1 MTSVSP
7 AASSTAKPSD
17 PFGGRQPPYSPEA
30 EQAVLGAMLLDT
42 DAALRAAETLE
53 DWMFY
58 KEGHRRLFRVMIGMT
73 RHGGVVDPI
82 TLKEELERKG
92 ELDAAG
98 GVGDLSYLLDAGP
111 PPANFAS

>member
-30 EQAVLGAMLLDT
+30 EQAVLGAMLLDA

-58 KEGHRRLFRVMIGMT
+58 REGHRRLFRVMIGMT

-82 TLKEELERKG
+82 TLKEEL
-92 ELDAAG
+92 
-98 GVGDLSYLLDAGP
+98 
-111 PPANFAS
+111 